1 MILDD
6 VTMPE
11 YERGVRSSSTV
22 IIPFGSLEEHG
33 GHLPLCT
40 DTLQVVEVCRR
51 VAERTGVHL
60 APAVAYGVCR
70 SSRNHPGTVGVTT
83 ATLRAIAI
91 DLVRD
96 FHRQGLRSFVLISG
110 HAGKTHVLTL
120 VDAGEQL
127 LDELPDIRVSVISE
141 YNEIQEAGKALVAGE
156 ADSHAGEIE
165 TSRVMFL
172 RPELVKGTSPAE
184 WPVFPDARL
193 VRDKR
198 RHWRGGVWG
207 DPANASAE
215 KGRQLTEIAVGRV
228 IELIRELEDY
238 RETTDGGALP
248 RAGSGDGF

>member
-1 MILDD
+1 MIIDD

-11 YERGVRSSSTV
+11 YERGLAGSRTV

-33 GHLPLCT
+33 AHLPLST

-51 VAERTGVHL
+51 AAALTGAHL

-70 SSRNHPGTVGVTT
+70 STRNHPGTVGLSTS
-83 ATLRAIAI
+83 TLRAVAI

-96 FHRQGLRSFVLISG
+96 FHRHGMRSFVLISG

-127 LDELPDIRVSVISE
+127 LDELPDIAVSVISE
-141 YNEIQEAGKALVAGE
+141 YNEVQAAGAPIVEARD
-156 ADSHAGEIE
+156 DSHAGEIE

-184 WPVFPDARL
+184 WPDFPEARL

-207 DPANASAE
+207 DPSRASAE
-215 KGRQLTEIAVGRV
+215 KGRRLTELAVGRLV
-228 IELIRELEDY
+228 ELIGELERY
-238 RETTDGGALP
+238 RETGAGDELP
-248 RAGSGDGF
+248 

>member
-1 MILDD
+1 MILDE

-11 YERGVRSSSTV
+11 YERGVRDSSTV

-33 GHLPLCT
+33 AHLPLCT

-60 APAVAYGVCR
+60 APVIAYGVCR
-70 SSRNHPGTVGVTT
+70 STRNHPGTVGITT
-83 ATLRAIAI
+83 STLRAITI

-96 FHRQGLRSFVLISG
+96 FHRQGMRSFVLISG

-127 LDELPDIRVSVISE
+127 LDELPDIRISVISE
-141 YNEIQEAGKALVAGE
+141 YNEIQEAGRALVAAE
-156 ADSHAGEIE
+156 DDSHAGEIE

-184 WPVFPDARL
+184 WPVFPEARL

-207 DPANASAE
+207 DPAQASAE

-228 IELIRELEDY
+228 IELIEELADH
-238 RETTDGGALP
+238 RETTGAGELP
-248 RAGSGDGF
+248 

>member
-1 MILDD
+1 MILDEI
-6 VTMPE
+6 TMPE
-11 YERGVRSSSTV
+11 YERGLGESRTV

-33 GHLPLCT
+33 AHLPLCT

-70 SSRNHPGTVGVTT
+70 STRNHPGTVGIST
-83 ATLRAIAI
+83 ATLRAIAL

-96 FHRQGLRSFVLISG
+96 FHRHGMRSFVLISG

-120 VDAGEQL
+120 LDAGEQL
-127 LDELPDIRVSVISE
+127 LEEFPDIRVSVISE
-141 YNEIQEAGKALVAGE
+141 YHEIQEAGKALVA
-156 ADSHAGEIE
+156 AADDSHAGEIE
-165 TSRVMFL
+165 TSRVLHL

-184 WPVFPDARL
+184 WPSFPHARL

-207 DPANASAE
+207 DPAQASAE
-215 KGRQLTEIAVGRV
+215 KGRQLTELAVGRV

-238 RETTDGGALP
+238 RETDGRGAP
-248 RAGSGDGF
+248 

>member
-11 YERGVRSSSTV
+11 YERGLAGSRTL

-33 GHLPLCT
+33 AHLPLST

-51 VAERTGVHL
+51 AAALTGAHL

-70 SSRNHPGTVGVTT
+70 STRNHPGTVGLSTS
-83 ATLRAIAI
+83 TLRAVAI

-96 FHRQGLRSFVLISG
+96 FHRHGMRSFVLISG

-127 LDELPDIRVSVISE
+127 LDELPDISVSVISE
-141 YNEIQEAGKALVAGE
+141 YNEVQQAGRAIVEARD
-156 ADSHAGEIE
+156 DSHAGEIE
-165 TSRVMFL
+165 TSRVLFL

-184 WPVFPDARL
+184 WPDFPEARL

-207 DPANASAE
+207 DPSRASAE
-215 KGRQLTEIAVGRV
+215 KGRRLTELAVERV
-228 IELIRELEDY
+228 VALIGELERY
-238 RETTDGGALP
+238 RETGAGDELP
-248 RAGSGDGF
+248 

>member
-1 MILDD
+1 MIVED

-11 YERGVRSSSTV
+11 YESGVRTSQTV

-33 GHLPLCT
+33 AHLPLCT

-51 VAERTGVHL
+51 VAERTGAHL
-60 APAVAYGVCR
+60 APAIPYGVCR
-70 SSRNHPGTVGVTT
+70 STRNHPGTVGIST

-96 FHRQGLRSFVLISG
+96 FHRHGMRSFVVISG

-127 LDELPDIRVSVISE
+127 LDELPDISISVISE
-141 YNEIQEAGKALVAGE
+141 YNEIQEAGKALVE
-156 ADSHAGEIE
+156 AEDDSHAGEIE

-184 WPVFPDARL
+184 WPDIPDARL

-207 DPANASAE
+207 DPSKASVE
-215 KGRQLTEIAVGRV
+215 KGRRLTEIAVERV
-228 IELIRELEDY
+228 AELIRELEDY
-238 RETTDGGALP
+238 RETT
-248 RAGSGDGF
+248 GDAAAPTAER

>member
-11 YERGVRSSSTV
+11 YERGLRDSRTV

-33 GHLPLCT
+33 AHLPLAT

-51 VAERTGVHL
+51 AAARTGAHL

-70 SSRNHPGTVGVTT
+70 STRNHPGTVGLTT

-91 DLVRD
+91 DLVRE
-96 FHRQGLRSFVLISG
+96 FHRHGMRSFVLISG

-127 LDELPDIRVSVISE
+127 LEELPDVRVSVTSE
-141 YNEIQEAGKALVAGE
+141 YNEIQEAGRGLVE
-156 ADSHAGEIE
+156 APDDSHAGEIE
-165 TSRVMFL
+165 TSRVLFL

-207 DPANASAE
+207 DPSLASAE
-215 KGRQLTEIAVGRV
+215 KGRRLTELAVDRIVALIA
-228 IELIRELEDY
+228 ELEQY
-238 RETTDGGALP
+238 RESERGEELP
-248 RAGSGDGF
+248 

>member
-11 YERGVRSSSTV
+11 YERGVRGSSTV

-33 GHLPLCT
+33 AHLPLCT

-60 APAVAYGVCR
+60 APALAYGVCR
-70 SSRNHPGTVGVTT
+70 SSGDHPGTVGITT
-83 ATLRAIAI
+83 ATLRAITV
-91 DLVRD
+91 DLVRG
-96 FHRQGLRSFVLISG
+96 FHRQGMRSFVLISG

-127 LDELPDIRVSVISE
+127 LVELPDIRVSVISE
-141 YNEIQEAGKALVAGE
+141 YNEIQEAGKALVE
-156 ADSHAGEIE
+156 AVDDSHAGEIE

-172 RPELVKGTSPAE
+172 RPGLVKGTSPAE
-184 WPVFPDARL
+184 WPDFPEARL

-207 DPANASAE
+207 DPSAASAE
-215 KGRQLTEIAVGRV
+215 KGLRLTELAVERV
-228 IELIRELEDY
+228 AALVRELETYD
-238 RETTDGGALP
+238 EGASP
-248 RAGSGDGF
+248 A

>member
-1 MILDD
+1 MLIEDA
-6 VTMPE
+6 TMPE
-11 YERGVRSSSTV
+11 YESGVRASQTV
-22 IIPFGSLEEHG
+22 LIPFGSLEEHG
-33 GHLPLCT
+33 AHLPLAT

-51 VAERTGVHL
+51 VGERTGAHV

-70 SSRNHPGTVGVTT
+70 STRNHPGTVGIGT
-83 ATLRAIAI
+83 ATLRALAI

-96 FHRQGLRSFVLISG
+96 FHRHGMRSFVLISG

-141 YNEIQEAGKALVAGE
+141 YHEIQEAGRELVE
-156 ADSHAGEIE
+156 AADDSHAGEIE
-165 TSRVMFL
+165 TSRVLFL

-184 WPVFPDARL
+184 WPDIPAARL

-207 DPANASAE
+207 DPSAASAE
-215 KGRQLTEIAVGRV
+215 KGRRLTELAVERV
-228 IELIRELEDY
+228 EALVRELETYD
-238 RETTDGGALP
+238 EGASP
-248 RAGSGDGF
+248 A

>member
-11 YERGVRSSSTV
+11 YQRGTLDSRTV

-33 GHLPLCT
+33 AHLPLCT

-51 VAERTGVHL
+51 AAARAGVHL

-70 SSRNHPGTVGVTT
+70 STRNHAGTVGIST
-83 ATLRAIAI
+83 ATLRAITI

-96 FHRQGLRSFVLISG
+96 FHRHGMRSFVLISG
-110 HAGKTHVLTL
+110 HAGKTHMLTL

-141 YNEIQEAGKALVAGE
+141 YDEIREAGKALVE
-156 ADSHAGEIE
+156 AADDSHAGEIE
-165 TSRVMFL
+165 TSRVLFL
-172 RPELVKGTSPAE
+172 KPELVKGTSPAE
-184 WPVFPDARL
+184 WPSFPDARL
-193 VRDKR
+193 VRDKC

-207 DPANASAE
+207 DPSRASAE
-215 KGRQLTEIAVGRV
+215 KGRQLTEIAVERV
-228 IELIRELEDY
+228 VELIRELEDY
-238 RETTDGGALP
+238 RESTGGPEPA
-248 RAGSGDGF
+248 

>member
-11 YERGVRSSSTV
+11 YERGVRSSRTV

-40 DTLQVVEVCRR
+40 DTLQVVEICRR

-70 SSRNHPGTVGVTT
+70 SSRNHPGTVGITT

-96 FHRQGLRSFVLISG
+96 FHRHGMRSFVLISG

-120 VDAGEQL
+120 IDAGEQL

-141 YNEIQEAGKALVAGE
+141 YDEIRAAARGIVEARD
-156 ADSHAGEIE
+156 DSHAGEIE
-165 TSRVMFL
+165 TSRVLFL
-172 RPELVKGTSPAE
+172 RPELVQGTSPAE
-184 WPVFPDARL
+184 WPEFPEALL

-207 DPANASAE
+207 DPSRASAE
-215 KGRQLTEIAVGRV
+215 KGRRLVELAVERLSALV
-228 IELIRELEDY
+228 RELEEY
-238 RETTDGGALP
+238 RES
-248 RAGSGDGF
+248 SGDAVPR

>member
-1 MILDD
+1 MILEEI
-6 VTMPE
+6 TMPA
-11 YERGVRSSSTV
+11 YEEGLRASRTV
-22 IIPFGSLEEHG
+22 LIPFGSLEEHG
-33 GHLPLCT
+33 AHLPLCT

-60 APAVAYGVCR
+60 APALPYGVCR
-70 SSRNHPGTVGVTT
+70 STRNHPGTVGVST

-96 FHRQGLRSFVLISG
+96 FHRQGMRSFVLISG

-127 LDELPDIRVSVISE
+127 LEELPDARISVISE
-141 YNEIQEAGKALVAGE
+141 YNEIQRAGKALVE
-156 ADSHAGEIE
+156 AADDSHAGEIE

-184 WPVFPDARL
+184 WPSYPAARL

-207 DPANASAE
+207 DPAKATPE
-215 KGRQLTEIAVGRV
+215 KGRQLTELAVARV
-228 IELIRELEDY
+228 IELLRELEEYQESADAP
-238 RETTDGGALP
+238 GG
-248 RAGSGDGF
+248 R

>member
-11 YERGVRSSSTV
+11 YERGLAASRTV

-33 GHLPLCT
+33 AHLPLAT

-51 VAERTGVHL
+51 AAERTGAHL

-70 SSRNHPGTVGVTT
+70 STRNHPGTVGVST

-96 FHRQGLRSFVLISG
+96 LHRHGMRAFLLISG
-110 HAGKTHVLTL
+110 HAGRTHVLTL

-127 LDELPDIRVSVISE
+127 LEELPDIAVSVVSE
-141 YNEIQEAGKALVAGE
+141 YDEIRAAGAGIVEARD
-156 ADSHAGEIE
+156 DSHAGEIE
-165 TSRVMFL
+165 TSRVLFL
-172 RPELVKGTSPAE
+172 RPGLVKGSSPAE
-184 WPVFPDARL
+184 WPDFPEARL

-198 RHWRGGVWG
+198 RHWAGGVWG
-207 DPANASAE
+207 DPSRASVE
-215 KGRQLTEIAVGRV
+215 KGRLLTEAAVERV
-228 IELIRELEDY
+228 VADRK
-238 RETTDGGALP
+238 
-248 RAGSGDGF
+248 SVV

>member
-1 MILDD
+1 MILDEA
-6 VTMPE
+6 TMPE
-11 YERGVRSSSTV
+11 YERGLVDSRTV

-33 GHLPLCT
+33 AHLPLST

-51 VAERTGVHL
+51 AAAHTGAHL

-70 SSRNHPGTVGVTT
+70 STRNHPGTVGLTT

-96 FHRQGLRSFVLISG
+96 FHRHGMRSFVLISG

-127 LDELPDIRVSVISE
+127 LHELSDIRVSVISE
-141 YNEIQEAGKALVAGE
+141 YDEIREAGRELVE
-156 ADSHAGEIE
+156 ARDDSHAGEIE
-165 TSRVMFL
+165 TSRVLFL

-184 WPVFPDARL
+184 WPDFPDARL

-207 DPANASAE
+207 DPSRASAE
-215 KGRQLTEIAVGRV
+215 KGLKLTDIAVERV
-228 IELIRELEDY
+228 VALIRELEQY
-238 RETTDGGALP
+238 RESGP
-248 RAGSGDGF
+248 GDGSP

>member
-1 MILDD
+1 MIIGE

-11 YERGVRSSSTV
+11 YERGLGNSRTV

-33 GHLPLCT
+33 AHLPLCT

-51 VAERTGVHL
+51 VAERTGAHL
-60 APAVAYGVCR
+60 APEVPYGVVR
-70 SSRNHPGTVGVTT
+70 STRNHPGTVGVTT

-96 FHRQGLRSFVLISG
+96 FHRHGMRSFVLISG

-127 LDELPDIRVSVISE
+127 LDELPEIRISVISE
-141 YNEIQEAGKALVAGE
+141 YAEIREAGKAIVA
-156 ADSHAGEIE
+156 AVDDAHAGEIE
-165 TSRVMFL
+165 TSRVLFL

-184 WPVFPDARL
+184 WPDFPEARL

-207 DPANASAE
+207 DPGKASAD
-215 KGRQLTEIAVGRV
+215 KGRQLVDAAVERLV
-228 IELIRELEDY
+228 ALIRELEDY
-238 RETTDGGALP
+238 PETTGGDELP
-248 RAGSGDGF
+248 